1 MKRPLSTLLLL
12 AAGLAVSC
20 GALDPES
27 RNLSKYAE
35 NEYSEGSVYRSETPY
50 EVADLPVAAPNAD
63 IRNVVL
69 MIGDGMGLEQV
80 SAALVANRGKLYIA
94 QMPFT
99 GIARTYSADRLI
111 TDSGAA
117 GTALATGHKTRNY
130 VVGVDTAGHAL
141 ASLTDIARESGRRT
155 GVTVV
160 CRLNDAT
167 PAAFCCHN
175 AERDA
180 AEAIAADYPGCGV
193 DFIAGG
199 GLKYWCG
206 RSDGRDLLSEMT
218 AGDYLTCRTPE
229 ALAAA
234 KRLPLVAVLDSLE
247 LPPSRERGDL
257 FREMVCKGLELL
269 DNERGFF
276 LMVEGSCIDDW
287 CHANR
292 IDKAIEET
300 LDFDRTV
307 GDVLRW
313 AAADGHTLVVVT
325 ADHATGGLTLLD
337 GDLTRG
343 EVKVNFSS
351 TGHNGILVPVFAYGP
366 GAERFTGVYENCD
379 LSRKI
384 AQILKVK

>member
-1 MKRPLSTLLLL
+1 MKRSLSTLLLL

-35 NEYSEGSVYRSETPY
+35 NEYSEGSVYRFETPY
-50 EVADLPVAAPNAD
+50 EVADLPDAAPNAD

-80 SAALVANRGKLYIA
+80 SAALAANRGKLHIA

-99 GIARTYSADRLI
+99 GISRTYSADRLI

-199 GLKYWCG
+199 GLKYWCN
-206 RSDGRDLLSEMT
+206 RSDGRDLLSEMN
-218 AGDYLTCRTPE
+218 AKGYHTCRTPE

-234 KRLPLVAVLDSLE
+234 TRLPLVAVLDSLE
-247 LPPSRERGDL
+247 LPPARERGDL
-257 FREMVCKGLELL
+257 FREMVRKGLELL

-292 IDKAIEET
+292 IDKAVEET

-366 GAERFTGVYENCD
+366 GAERFTGVYENSD